1 MWLHPCVWVEASK
14 TWHWLLIC
22 PTSIVVPLN
31 PLYVHLLPVRML
43 ILLAG
48 PQPCHQLRRLRRGC
62 CLILCLL
69 ISNNH
74 DVFHIHDIHIQVRWG
89 YMLSN
94 YCILLTKKVC
104 VLVSSIY
111 QSARLWCEG
120 LIGDISAAQR

>member
-31 PLYVHLLPVRML
+31 PLYVHLLPLRML

-48 PQPCHQLRRLRRGC
+48 PQPCHQLRRLCCCC

-74 DVFHIHDIHIQVRWG
+74 DVFHIHDIHIHMYRFHKYNPCPTRTSSTWLFTGTTRW
-89 YMLSN
+89 N
-94 YCILLTKKVC
+94 HIDVD
-104 VLVSSIY
+104 SI
-111 QSARLWCEG
+111 
-120 LIGDISAAQR
+120 